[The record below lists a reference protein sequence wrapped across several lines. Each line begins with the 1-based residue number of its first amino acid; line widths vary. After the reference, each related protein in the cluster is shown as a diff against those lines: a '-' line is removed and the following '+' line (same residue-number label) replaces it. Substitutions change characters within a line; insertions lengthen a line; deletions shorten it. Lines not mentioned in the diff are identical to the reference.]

1 MIVLGI
7 ESTAHTFGVGIVSD
21 KDPYILANERD
32 TFVPEKGGMKPGDL
46 LKHHAE
52 VSSDVIKRALQ
63 KAKVSINEIDYIAV
77 ALGPGIGPALR
88 VGATLARALALKY
101 NKKLV
106 PVNHGIAHIEIG
118 YFTTES
124 KDPLIL
130 YLSGGNTIITTFY
143 KNKFRIFGETLDI
156 ALGNMMDVFVRE
168 VNLAPP
174 YIVNGKHVIDI
185 CAEKGDKILDLP
197 YVVKGQEMSFSGLLT
212 AALRLVG
219 KEKLENICYSI
230 REIAFDMLLE
240 ATERALALTEK
251 KELLI
256 VGGVAASVSLRSKLK
271 ELEKEWN
278 IRIKIV
284 PPEFAGD
291 NGAMIAYTGLLAA
304 SKGIFIDIDKS
315 YIRPRWRI
323 DEVPIPWRN

>member
-1 MIVLGI
+1 
-7 ESTAHTFGVGIVSD
+7 
-21 KDPYILANERD
+21 
-32 TFVPEKGGMKPGDL
+32 
-46 LKHHAE
+46 
-52 VSSDVIKRALQ
+52 
-63 KAKVSINEIDYIAV
+63 
-77 ALGPGIGPALR
+77 
-88 VGATLARALALKY
+88 
-101 NKKLV
+101 
-106 PVNHGIAHIEIG
+106 
-118 YFTTES
+118 
-124 KDPLIL
+124 
-130 YLSGGNTIITTFY
+130 
-143 KNKFRIFGETLDI
+143 
-156 ALGNMMDVFVRE
+156 MDVFVRE

-185 CAEKGDKILDLP
+185 CAEKGDKMLDLP

-315 YIRPRWRI
+315 YIIPRWRI